1 MGDWI
6 EIAGSRAY
14 RSAPDSSSK
23 GPVLLL
29 HSWWGLN
36 DTITALADRLAGDGF
51 DVLAPDL
58 FDGVVLDTIEA
69 ADAHVREV
77 EADYREIYAKT
88 QRAFGSLLEG
98 DSSSEAAVIGFSF
111 GAAYGHWLASHR
123 TDLAGVVT
131 FYGGLG
137 FDVADGAEAEPWQ
150 WLISDTSPPYLGHFA
165 DEDQYEDE
173 DPAGV
178 AAFNSRLHSSNPLSA
193 AYLYPVTKHWFFEA
207 DRPEFDSDAAE
218 LAYERTVRFLTDALR
233 PNGG

>member
-14 RSAPDSSSK
+14 LSAPDSSSK

-29 HSWWGLN
+29 HAWWGLN

-51 DVLAPDL
+51 EVLAPDM

-69 ADAHVREV
+69 ADAHVGEV
-77 EADYREIYAKT
+77 EGDSGGIYAKAR
-88 QRAFGSLLEG
+88 RALDSLLEG
-98 DSSSEAAVIGFSF
+98 DGSSKAAVIGFSF
-111 GAAYGHWLASHR
+111 GAAYAHWLASERH
-123 TDLAGVVT
+123 DLAGVVT

-137 FDVADGAEAEPWQ
+137 FEVPEDSEAEPWQ
-150 WLISDTSPPYLGHFA
+150 WVRSETSPPYLGHFP
-165 DEDQYEDE
+165 EDDKYEDE

-178 AAFNSRLHSSNPLSA
+178 AAFNTRLGASNPLSA
-193 AYLYPVTKHWFFEA
+193 AYLYPGTKHWFFEA

-218 LAYERTVRFLTDALR
+218 LAYERTARFLTETLSANR
-233 PNGG
+233 N